1 LGDHRKLEESQ
12 LNIEEC
18 RARLKASLVQLRKQH
33 IWSHISDGEYLAE
46 YKDTQ
51 RQLEQLTPTEGGG
64 EMLKR
69 LAHFLTNVADAWR
82 ESSEEQ
88 RNKLARTLFEEIR
101 LDNDGKVVAIKPK
114 PELEPFF
121 KLSYDC
127 HAKDIGCN
135 PEGG

>member
-1 LGDHRKLEESQ
+1 
-12 LNIEEC
+12 
-18 RARLKASLVQLRKQH
+18 
-33 IWSHISDGEYLAE
+33 
-46 YKDTQ
+46 
-51 RQLEQLTPTEGGG
+51 
-64 EMLKR
+64 MLKR